1 MNMLNQKPYEKPDLT
16 RIPAGSPQ
24 YDALCAALKA
34 QGTDIAPSAP
44 PRPAPQPSTP
54 QDR

>member
-1 MNMLNQKPYEKPDLT
+1 MPNQKPYEKPDLT

-34 QGTDIAPSAP
+34 QEAAGAPSAS
-44 PRPAPQPSTP
+44 PRPAPQPSAP
-54 QDR
+54 HEG